1 MTDLKFI
8 LLCFTLMVSAC
19 GHNRKTVDA
28 VPNTDFEPIG
38 INLPLR
44 QNVSDSL
51 MTSVMGTDYFFVVDA
66 DCSLCLSV
74 LFKELDY
81 INLDEVSRFIIAA
94 PIGSE
99 PTIRYYIRQTYPD
112 ILDRVTIL
120 DGKRVLNVPLDEFSG
135 NFYKIVDGSCVGGE

>member
-51 MTSVMGTDYFFVVDA
+51 MTSVMGTDYLSLMRIVVYVY
-66 DCSLCLSV
+66 LYCL
-74 LFKELDY
+74 K
-81 INLDEVSRFIIAA
+81 NWII
-94 PIGSE
+94 
-99 PTIRYYIRQTYPD
+99 
-112 ILDRVTIL
+112 
-120 DGKRVLNVPLDEFSG
+120 
-135 NFYKIVDGSCVGGE
+135 